1 MLKHDSQFV
10 TSLVEHCNDQLDLI
24 NEYDSYAEDFVSL
37 FEQHRKLTT
46 NLAPLMENQ
55 ALPQS
60 DKPQRVKALIK
71 RS

>member
-46 NLAPLMENQ
+46 TLAPLMENQ
-55 ALPQS
+55 ALPRVIS
-60 DKPQRVKALIK
+60 HKRVKALIK